1 MGINMDDALVMLL
14 GSQILLTVF
23 ITSLAEMK
31 EGLVQLMLCSIMWW
45 SLSFTIIL
53 ALTDYWWTFLIPFVI
68 GWIYMLRVITKIV
81 DVNRLK
87 ELVVRAYG

>member
-1 MGINMDDALVMLL
+1 
-14 GSQILLTVF
+14 
-23 ITSLAEMK
+23 MK
-31 EGLVQLMLCSIMWW
+31 EGLVQLMLCCITWW

-68 GWIYMLRVITKIV
+68 GWIYMLRVITKIF
-81 DVNRLK
+81 DVNKLK